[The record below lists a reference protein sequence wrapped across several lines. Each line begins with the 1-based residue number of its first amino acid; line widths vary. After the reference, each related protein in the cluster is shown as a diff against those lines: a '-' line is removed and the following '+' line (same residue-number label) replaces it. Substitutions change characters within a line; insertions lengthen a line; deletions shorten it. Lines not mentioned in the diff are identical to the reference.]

1 MIGFAGMSTS
11 RRAMVAVLAG
21 GPPPVVFDGPVYDD
35 FSGSG
40 GLSAGRTTTNRAAPW
55 QHIRY
60 TGTGEAF
67 AISGGSLKSITTN
80 TPQQGFG
87 LISKP
92 SASGQ
97 IWTSRRV
104 LSNFSQGNGTNGFT
118 NADMVNVVA
127 GSGAAQWI
135 AAYFA
140 NASPGVNTSVGINYR
155 NASNAGAALGTVTN
169 CTGYL
174 GDVIGARFQG
184 LDGATPQVALT
195 INGQRY
201 TDFVTID
208 TGLNPI
214 SGLYGFRATNGLD
227 ADDIVIADPV
237 NERVVFPIVPG
248 KVIQRAI
255 GGSSVTPRVAV
266 RFSPDVPAAGDVRYT
281 LISLADGLPIG
292 GHENQPISSF
302 VAGTSVPNRDL
313 SANNAMFSLGTLASP
328 PAAGFRF
335 VINRLDVT
343 EGQVSPGFSPFLL
356 AGDNYLVKAQSL
368 SEQMAATTA
377 GALPPVTPVNCF
389 RVDSAN
395 TATTFGSSGI
405 TRARNVRSASET
417 TSSAFR
423 QFCGHLQDSV
433 GGNVPIQVA
442 FGGQGATLQKE
453 RNESP
458 TYRQHLGEL
467 LAANGFRN
475 RFLIDTSGQYEVADW
490 GPTYS
495 TAAAAMDDYKAQMIA
510 EQDWIDALCGTPQRT
525 MIIPLGPVFN
535 TPDADTIRMRKLQRE
550 LAAEYPDRFFVG
562 PYVNACERALS
573 TNPATPTTPTDPY
586 HLTQLILLPS
596 LTPVGQNQSGYG
608 RQAKRAAKRIKKLE
622 GWATSDENGPRLLS
636 GQRISDTVV
645 RLTFDDNGGTLN
657 LRNTG
662 YLPSIGEAA
671 DWRCGLDF
679 SGSTGFSSFL
689 FPTNAVVQSATTID
703 FTFAPTLP
711 ATVYVRAA
719 TGTIPFFRGPGVDTL
734 HIGSGAGGTNAIC
747 LNPMNRASMVC
758 SDYADGDWCEVQPS
772 YDIGGA
778 DIHYVTAA

>member
-1 MIGFAGMSTS
+1 
-11 RRAMVAVLAG
+11 MVAAAG
-21 GPPPVVFDGPVYDD
+21 GAPPPVVFDGPVYDN

-40 GLSAGRTTTNRAAPW
+40 GLSAGRTTTNREAPW
-55 QHIRY
+55 QHVRY

-67 AISGGSLKSITTN
+67 NITGGSLQSIVTG

-87 LISKP
+87 LISKV

-97 IWTSRRV
+97 LWTSRRA
-104 LSNFSQGNGTNGFT
+104 LSAFSLGNGTNGFT
-118 NADMVNVVA
+118 GADMVNVVA
-127 GSGAAQWI
+127 GSGVAQWI
-135 AAYFA
+135 ASYFA
-140 NASPGVNTSVGINYR
+140 NASAGVNTSVGINYR
-155 NASNAGAALGTVTN
+155 NASNAGAALATLTN

-174 GDVIGARFQG
+174 GDVFGHRFQG

-201 TDFVTID
+201 TDFVSID

-214 SGLYGFRATNGLD
+214 SNLCGFRAANGLN

-237 NERVVFPIVPG
+237 NERIVVPIVPG
-248 KVIQRAI
+248 KVIQRDFTT
-255 GGSSVTPRVAV
+255 GSVTPRVVA
-266 RFSPDVPAAGDVRYT
+266 RFERDLPAASDVRYT
-281 LISLADGLPIG
+281 LISLADGLPIA
-292 GHENQPISSF
+292 GHENQPISSM
-302 VAGTSVPNRDL
+302 VAGTTVPNRDL
-313 SANNAMFSLGTLASP
+313 SAKNAMFSLGTLASP

-343 EGQVSPGFSPFLL
+343 AGQVSPGFSSFQL
-356 AGDNYLVKAQSL
+356 AGDNYLWKAQSL

-377 GALPPVTPVNCF
+377 GALPPVTPANCF
-389 RVDSAN
+389 RVDSPN
-395 TATTFGSSGI
+395 TATTFGSSGV

-453 RNESP
+453 RNDSP

-467 LAANGFRN
+467 LAANGFRH

-490 GPTYS
+490 GPVYP
-495 TAAAAMDDYKAQMIA
+495 TAAAAMDDYKAQMLA
-510 EQDWIDALCGTPQRT
+510 EQDWIDGLCGAPQRT

-550 LAAEYPDRFFVG
+550 LAAEYPTRFFIG

-573 TNPATPTTPTDPY
+573 TNPATPTTPSDNY
-586 HLTQLILLPS
+586 HLSQLILLPAQ
-596 LTPVGQNQSGYG
+596 GQTQSGYG
-608 RQAKRAAKRIKKLE
+608 RQGVRAAKRIKKLE

-636 GQRISDTVV
+636 GVRLNDNTV
-645 RLTFDDNGGTLN
+645 RLTFDPNGGTLEV
-657 LRNTG
+657 RNTG

-679 SGSTGFSSFL
+679 SGSTGFGSFL

-703 FTFAPTLP
+703 FTFAATLP
-711 ATVYVRAA
+711 ATVYARGA
-719 TGTIPFFRGPGVDTL
+719 TGTIPWFRGPGVDTL
-734 HIGSGAGGTNAIC
+734 HIGSGAGGLNAIC
-747 LNPMNRASMVC
+747 LNPMSRASMVAAL
-758 SDYADGDWCEVQPS
+758 YADGNWCELQPS
-772 YDIGGA
+772 YDIGGP
-778 DIHYVTAA
+778 DIHYVTAT